1 MYFPHITSI
10 RFFAALLV
18 FIHHVEQFKRS
29 FELPYFDHKWI
40 ENAGY
45 FGVQIF
51 FVLSGFLISSI
62 LFRELKM
69 KGKVS
74 LRKFYLKRVYRIW
87 PLFYLIFFVSIVFY
101 FIFFNLQIPDGI
113 LWPLNS
119 KSIILSILLL
129 PNFGYV
135 FFQGVP
141 FFLHSWSIGVEEQ
154 FYVFWPLL
162 FLKKNNFLLVISL
175 ILVIFSSYDFINSF
189 GKELMPI
196 LYDNVHFDRWHSF
209 NIEPMLWGAWVFFL
223 YERFSETFVKLIA
236 NKLTLSIF
244 LLFNGITFFG
254 GFWFPLFHFQI
265 MSLSIGLLIASFAF
279 QKNRFSILENTVM
292 NYLGNISYGIYMIH
306 PFVLFVYFYLSES
319 PGSICTYV
327 VCLSITLLLSS
338 LSYEYFEK
346 SFLRLKNRL

>member
-135 FFQGVP
+135 FFQGIP

-236 NKLTLSIF
+236 NK
-244 LLFNGITFFG
+244 
-254 GFWFPLFHFQI
+254 
-265 MSLSIGLLIASFAF
+265 
-279 QKNRFSILENTVM
+279 
-292 NYLGNISYGIYMIH
+292 
-306 PFVLFVYFYLSES
+306 
-319 PGSICTYV
+319 
-327 VCLSITLLLSS
+327 SS
-338 LSYEYFEK
+338 LIIPGFLGTPAVIIITSD
-346 SFLRLKNRL
+346 SFVSS